1 MSIDFFTLIAQII
14 NLLILLFLL
23 RKFLYLPILKVLE
36 ERKALL
42 ENEYKVA
49 EIARKKAELLE
60 KSAQKVYAEI
70 EIEKQK
76 IVAQSH
82 EKADVLEQKLTAEA
96 ELEFKKA
103 RQKWKDKLVSEQS
116 TFDLALQNLIAE
128 YFQKFATGALDQ
140 MADISLNELFLNK
153 LMQKISAQKQDKKS
167 EFVRDFLN
175 SDEFELVSAEN
186 LDAKTKQHFKD
197 FIQKEFMLKEDLKI
211 NFSTDKNLICGVV
224 LKNKEQMIEWNL
236 AEYISEFS
244 NNLNTAVS
252 SLINKE

>member
-1 MSIDFFTLIAQII
+1 MSIDFFTLCAQII

-23 RKFLYLPILKVLE
+23 KKFLYLPILKVLE
-36 ERKALL
+36 DRKKLL

-49 EIARKKAELLE
+49 EIARKKAEVLE
-60 KSAQKVYAEI
+60 KNAQEKYSEI
-70 EIEKQK
+70 EHEKQK
-76 IVAQSH
+76 ILAQSH
-82 EKADVLEQKLTAEA
+82 EKADALEQKLLAVAEQ
-96 ELEFKKA
+96 EFSKA
-103 RQKWKDKLVSEQS
+103 RQQWKNKLISEQNS
-116 TFDLALQNLIAE
+116 FDLALQNLIAE

-167 EFVRDFLN
+167 EFVRDFLV
-175 SDEFELVSAEN
+175 SGELELVSAEN
-186 LDAKTKQHFKD
+186 FDTKTKQRFKD
-197 FIQKEFMLKEDLKI
+197 FIKNEFMLKEDLKI
-211 NFSTDKNLICGVV
+211 NFSTDKNLICGVI

>member
-1 MSIDFFTLIAQII
+1 MSIDFFTLCAQII

-23 RKFLYLPILKVLE
+23 KKFLYLPILKVLE
-36 ERKALL
+36 DRKKLL

-49 EIARKKAELLE
+49 EIARKKAEVLE
-60 KSAQKVYAEI
+60 KNAQEKYSEI

-76 IVAQSH
+76 ILAQSH
-82 EKADVLEQKLTAEA
+82 EKADALEQKLLAVA
-96 ELEFKKA
+96 KQEFSKA
-103 RQKWKDKLVSEQS
+103 RQQWKNKLISEQNS
-116 TFDLALQNLIAE
+116 FDLALQNLIAE

-167 EFVRDFLN
+167 EFVRDFLV
-175 SDEFELVSAEN
+175 SGELELVSAEN
-186 LDAKTKQHFKD
+186 FDTKTKQRFKD
-197 FIQKEFMLKEDLKI
+197 FIKNEFMLNEDLEI

>member
-1 MSIDFFTLIAQII
+1 MSIDFFTLCAQII

-23 RKFLYLPILKVLE
+23 KKFLYLPILKVLE
-36 ERKALL
+36 DRKKLL

-49 EIARKKAELLE
+49 EIARKKAEVLE
-60 KSAQKVYAEI
+60 KNAQEKYSEI
-70 EIEKQK
+70 EHEKQK
-76 IVAQSH
+76 ILAQSH
-82 EKADVLEQKLTAEA
+82 EKAHALEQKLTTEA
-96 ELEFKKA
+96 EQEFKKA
-103 RQKWKDKLVSEQS
+103 RQQWKNKLISEQNN
-116 TFDLALQNLIAE
+116 FDLALQNLIAE

-167 EFVRDFLN
+167 EFVRDFLV
-175 SDEFELVSAEN
+175 SGELELVSAEN
-186 LDAKTKQHFKD
+186 FDTKTKQRFKD
-197 FIQKEFMLKEDLKI
+197 FIQKEFMLTENPKI

>member
-1 MSIDFFTLIAQII
+1 MSIDFFTLCAQII

-23 RKFLYLPILKVLE
+23 KKFLYLPILKVLE

-49 EIARKKAELLE
+49 EIARKKAEVLE
-60 KSAQKVYAEI
+60 KSAQEKYSEI
-70 EIEKQK
+70 EHEKQK
-76 IVAQSH
+76 ILAQSH

-96 ELEFKKA
+96 EQEFKKA

-167 EFVRDFLN
+167 EFVRDFLV
-175 SDEFELVSAEN
+175 SGELELVSAEN
-186 LDAKTKQHFKD
+186 LDAKTKQRFKD
-197 FIQKEFMLKEDLKI
+197 FIQKEFMLTENPKI
-211 NFSTDKNLICGVV
+211 KFSTDKNLICGVV

>member
-60 KSAQKVYAEI
+60 N
-70 EIEKQK
+70 
-76 IVAQSH
+76 
-82 EKADVLEQKLTAEA
+82 DVLEQKLTAEA

>member
-23 RKFLYLPILKVLE
+23 RKFLYLPILKVLG

-49 EIARKKAELLE
+49 EIARKKAEVLE
-60 KSAQKVYAEI
+60 KNAQEKYSEI

-76 IVAQSH
+76 ILAQSH
-82 EKADVLEQKLTAEA
+82 EKAHALEQKLTTEA
-96 ELEFKKA
+96 EQEFKKA

-167 EFVRDFLN
+167 EFVRDFLV
-175 SDEFELVSAEN
+175 SGELELVSAEN

>member
-1 MSIDFFTLIAQII
+1 MSIDFFTLCAQII

-23 RKFLYLPILKVLE
+23 KKFLYLPILKVLE

-49 EIARKKAELLE
+49 EIARKKAEVLE
-60 KSAQKVYAEI
+60 KNAQEKYSEI
-70 EIEKQK
+70 EHEKQK
-76 IVAQSH
+76 ILAQSH
-82 EKADVLEQKLTAEA
+82 EKADALEQKLLAVAEQ
-96 ELEFKKA
+96 EFSKA
-103 RQKWKDKLVSEQS
+103 RQQWKNKLISEQNS
-116 TFDLALQNLIAE
+116 FDLALQNLIAE

-167 EFVRDFLN
+167 EFVRDFLV
-175 SDEFELVSAEN
+175 SGELELVSAEN
-186 LDAKTKQHFKD
+186 LDAKIKQRFKD
-197 FIQKEFMLKEDLKI
+197 FIKNEFMLTENPKI
-211 NFSTDKNLICGVV
+211 RFSTDKNLICGVV

>member
-1 MSIDFFTLIAQII
+1 MSIDFFTLCAQII

-23 RKFLYLPILKVLE
+23 KKFLYLPILKVLE
-36 ERKALL
+36 DRKKLL

-49 EIARKKAELLE
+49 EIARKKAEVLE
-60 KSAQKVYAEI
+60 KNAQEKYSEI
-70 EIEKQK
+70 EHEKQK
-76 IVAQSH
+76 ILAQSH
-82 EKADVLEQKLTAEA
+82 EKADALEQKLLAVAEQ
-96 ELEFKKA
+96 EFSKA
-103 RQKWKDKLVSEQS
+103 RQQWKNKLISEQNN
-116 TFDLALQNLIAE
+116 FDLALQNLIAE

-167 EFVRDFLN
+167 EFVRDFLV
-175 SDEFELVSAEN
+175 SGELELVSAEN

-197 FIQKEFMLKEDLKI
+197 FIQKEFMLTENPKI
-211 NFSTDKNLICGVV
+211 KFSTDKNLICGVV

>member
-23 RKFLYLPILKVLE
+23 RKFLYLPILKVLG

-49 EIARKKAELLE
+49 EIARKKAEVLE
-60 KSAQKVYAEI
+60 KNAQEKYSEI

-76 IVAQSH
+76 ILAQSH
-82 EKADVLEQKLTAEA
+82 EKAHALEQKLTTEA
-96 ELEFKKA
+96 EQEFKKA
-103 RQKWKDKLVSEQS
+103 RQKWKDKLISEQN

-167 EFVRDFLN
+167 EFVRDFLV
-175 SDEFELVSAEN
+175 SGELELVSAEN
-186 LDAKTKQHFKD
+186 FDTKTKQHFKD
-197 FIQKEFMLKEDLKI
+197 FIKNEFMLNEDLKI
-211 NFSTDKNLICGVV
+211 KFSTDKNLICGVI